1 MKRFLVVIVLVGVLA
16 LATAAVASAGFTW
29 CLSDPNIKLPDG
41 GGVAHLLVSVPEE
54 YKDAGLVIDVW
65 APAGSRVVS
74 TPGRVAVSVNLYE
87 GQANQITA
95 QVAAGFPV
103 RLEVKYRGDMLG
115 VYEFENGSGTA
126 EWSW

>member
-1 MKRFLVVIVLVGVLA
+1 M
-16 LATAAVASAGFTW
+16 
-29 CLSDPNIKLPDG
+29 
-41 GGVAHLLVSVPEE
+41 AHLLVSVPEE